1 MKDPDDVI
9 DTVKAWLS
17 LLNNTRW
24 LLVFDNYDNPK
35 LPGNTDQEAL
45 VLVGTYVKERDNNRM
60 KGGETGVVFWFKVY
74 CLSMRDMGEAH
85 ILI

>member
-45 VLVGTYVKERDNNRM
+45 DIITKIIHRQ
-60 KGGETGVVFWFKVY
+60 
-74 CLSMRDMGEAH
+74 
-85 ILI
+85 